1 MKLKG
6 IINIDGREDDKD
18 VGLEE
23 SYAQFKDN
31 EGEKKPY
38 LGRYNQPF
46 GCQQGGV

>member
-23 SYAQFKDN
+23 NYTLFK
-31 EGEKKPY
+31 GEEDRGSPSLRIY
-38 LGRYNQPF
+38 TGF
-46 GCQQGGV
+46 